1 MIDPLV
7 LLAFFPAAVAL
18 ALIPGPEM
26 MLCIGQGARFG
37 AGRALRSALGMALGA
52 FAGAALAG
60 LGLSALLVHAP
71 DAFSLLRWF
80 GAGYL
85 LWLAWCAWQSGD
97 AGPARAAG
105 VPGGLLVALTN
116 PKGAG
121 FSLGVLP
128 QFLDPAHPLL
138 PQALCLSLVM
148 AGCGFC
154 VSALAGAQA
163 ARLGMLLTGARWWR
177 GISAG
182 IFGLLALRVITG
194 ERG

>member
-26 MLCIGQGARFG
+26 LFCIGQGARFG

-60 LGLSALLVHAP
+60 LGLSALLVNAP

-85 LWLAWCAWQSGD
+85 LWLTWCAWQSGD

-128 QFLDPAHPLL
+128 QFLDPAHPFL
-138 PQALCLSLVM
+138 PQALCLSVVM

-154 VSALAGAQA
+154 VNALAGAQA
-163 ARLGMLLTGARWWR
+163 ARLGTLLASSRWWR

-182 IFGLLALRVITG
+182 IFGLLALRVNAG